1 MRKSSVLLG
10 FIALACAMS
19 AAWSTWQLHAERAR
33 VAALEQQLDATRAVI
48 SPAPVSA
55 EPVVAVATQPPA
67 TVAPASSP
75 QDNDAAGMAR
85 AAREKE
91 VREQMLAA
99 QQREREMMRD
109 PAYRKSRMDDW
120 RRRYAQ
126 TRADAIRIMG
136 LTPEEA
142 DRLIDLSIERN
153 FAGVLLTGLPG
164 EPLNEQAQE
173 EMKRLNEQHEVRTRE
188 LLGDEKYQRW
198 QWYQKTTGERNE
210 VSLFRAQL
218 STTSTPLQEFQADA
232 LVDALYVERRR
243 RDREYDEYATAA
255 GITNRYVVAPQDRQ
269 RWIELEKDSNQR
281 IHDQMSGSLTRDQLA
296 SLDTMLTANVAPA
309 EAALRL
315 QLQGQVAKTP

>member
-1 MRKSSVLLG
+1 MRKSTVLLG
-10 FIALACAMS
+10 FIALACALS
-19 AAWSTWQLHAERAR
+19 AGWSAWQLRAERER
-33 VAALEQQLDATRAVI
+33 VVLLERQLVASRVSPRMSTPATLRAVTQ
-48 SPAPVSA
+48 SSAMPAPAPSDSTASA
-55 EPVVAVATQPPA
+55 DD
-67 TVAPASSP
+67 AS
-75 QDNDAAGMAR
+75 
-85 AAREKE
+85 
-91 VREQMLAA
+91 A
-99 QQREREMMRD
+99 QAEIAKQRELRDHLRAVQQHESELMRD

-126 TRADAIRIMG
+126 TRADAIRVMG

-142 DRLIDLSIERN
+142 DRLIDLLIERN
-153 FAGVLLTGLPG
+153 FSGVQLTGLPG
-164 EPLNEQAQE
+164 EPLNEQAHV
-173 EMKRLNEQHEVRTRE
+173 EMKRINEQHEVRMRE

-198 QWYQKTTGERNE
+198 QWYQKTAGERNE

-218 STTSTPLQEFQADA
+218 STTSTPLQEHQADA

-281 IHDQMSGSLTRDQLA
+281 IHDQMSGSLTRDQLE
-296 SLDTMLTANVAPA
+296 SLDAMLTANVAPA

-315 QLQGQVAKTP
+315 QLQGQLAKTP